1 MTRGDK
7 RGEWARAWRK
17 NWAEKSPRNDEGG
30 EEEEEEEVG
39 GVLSSQGEMRSRE
52 KG

>member
-7 RGEWARAWRK
+7 RGEWARAWNK
-17 NWAEKSPRNDEGG
+17 NWVEESPRNDEGVEG
-30 EEEEEEEVG
+30 VKEES